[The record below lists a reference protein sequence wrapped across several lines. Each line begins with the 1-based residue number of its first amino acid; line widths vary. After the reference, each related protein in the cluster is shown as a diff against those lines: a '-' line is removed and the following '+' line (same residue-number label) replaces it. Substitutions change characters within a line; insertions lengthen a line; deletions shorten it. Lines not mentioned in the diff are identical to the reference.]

1 MKELHGLAG
10 VPKVGQLT
18 GDAEQQIRIADYGPD
33 AISVN
38 LSKSYPTVLTAEQAR
53 FIARLLVEA
62 AERVEL
68 EPPSL
73 PAAEPVAR
81 PALSVAEMKP
91 APISPEIAAIGDEDI
106 DTSDIPE
113 FVTPPETDLHPPATP
128 RVRKRLNSPDR
139 MWTEERMAIL
149 KRDVPAGVSREAIAV
164 KVNALPGPFV
174 SAGRVSAQTGALH
187 LKWPAPASTEVD
199 DTGIPTSKP
208 DPEASEA
215 VRAHA
220 EELWSKHTPTEVVTS
235 VDGNGTTHF
244 SVKPDAPTPEMEL
257 EAKLLGKV
265 LVRPPPETEREVDF
279 NQVEDWGHCR
289 GFRPQ
294 SWDDHRE
301 MARLNAKRQ
310 ELNQPVFVPRRRM
323 G

>member
-1 MKELHGLAG
+1 MLKELHGLAD
-10 VPKVGQLT
+10 VPKA
-18 GDAEQQIRIADYGPD
+18 DAQIDTQQIHVTDYGPD
-33 AISVN
+33 GVFLGLTDGA
-38 LSKSYPTVLTAEQAR
+38 PTVLTAKQAR

-62 AERVEL
+62 AERVEP
-68 EPPSL
+68 EPPAL
-73 PAAEPVAR
+73 PAAKPVAR
-81 PALSVAEMKP
+81 PALAVAEMMP
-91 APISPEIAAIGDEDI
+91 TPIPPERLAEIAAA
-106 DTSDIPE
+106 
-113 FVTPPETDLHPPATP
+113 LPAVVADGIAALSKT

-208 DPEASEA
+208 DLEASEA

-257 EAKLLGKV
+257 EAKLLGKAI
-265 LVRPPPETEREVDF
+265 VRPPPEKEQEVDF
-279 NQVEDWGHCR
+279 DQAEDWGSIR
-289 GFRPQ
+289 GFRPK
-294 SWDDHRE
+294 SWDDKE